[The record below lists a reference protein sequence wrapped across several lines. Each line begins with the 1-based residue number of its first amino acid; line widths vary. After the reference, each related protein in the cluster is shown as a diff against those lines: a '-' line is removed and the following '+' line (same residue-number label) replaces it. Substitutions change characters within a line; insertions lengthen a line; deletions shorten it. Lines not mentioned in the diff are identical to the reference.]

1 MLDVY
6 VPGQLQEM
14 ESPALEQ
21 LMTRNCA
28 LLAALSAQVMSCADA
43 RRGLAR
49 NQTGSPVAIA
59 RNPTYPA
66 PNSPVSS
73 VSRRLIGLIVVCA
86 FRQMPNESEVGD
98 WQAAENVERRAL
110 VAVALAA
117 IAAL

>member
-1 MLDVY
+1 
-6 VPGQLQEM
+6 M

-21 LMTRNCA
+21 LITRNCA
-28 LLAALSAQVMSCADA
+28 LLAALSAQVMSWADA

-59 RNPTYPA
+59 RRPTYPA

-73 VSRRLIGLIVVCA
+73 ASRRLGCLIVVLP
-86 FRQMPNESEVGD
+86 FRQMPSESDVGD
-98 WQAAENVERRAL
+98 WQAAENVDRSAL